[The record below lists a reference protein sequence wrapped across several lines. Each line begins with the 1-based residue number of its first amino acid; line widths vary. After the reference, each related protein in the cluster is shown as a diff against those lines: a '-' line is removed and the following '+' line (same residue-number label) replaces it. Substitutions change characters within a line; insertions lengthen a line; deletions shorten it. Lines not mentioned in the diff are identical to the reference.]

1 MAAVKYLAGI
11 LGVAMLFVI
20 VFVRAGQYGGKPGG
34 EQAGAIIESGA
45 QGLSEIIRA
54 ATGLPS

>member
-1 MAAVKYLAGI
+1 MNVLKYAFGLI
-11 LGVAMLFVI
+11 GVAILFVI

-54 ATGLPS
+54 ATGLPN